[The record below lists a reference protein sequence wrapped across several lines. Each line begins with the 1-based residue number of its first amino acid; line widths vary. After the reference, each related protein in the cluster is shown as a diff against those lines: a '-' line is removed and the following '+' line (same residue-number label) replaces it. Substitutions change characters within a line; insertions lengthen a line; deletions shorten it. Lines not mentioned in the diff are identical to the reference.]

1 MESSSVGGDAS
12 SVGGGSQVDSGWST
26 MGGTPGSGFHGSVAS
41 PPPAYTSPP
50 PPQPQPVYGG
60 SITRFATPTSGMSFA
75 ERSAQAYSASQPVP
89 HMQQQ
94 PQQLFQQQQQQQ
106 PYMTSP
112 QNMMPP
118 QPNMTPAQHPG
129 SYAARSAQAHV
140 NPPPGSF
147 AARSAQAHSTAS
159 NLYGSGYASGNPVS
173 YGGQSV
179 VSSLGGSP
187 QQQDQG
193 SYAQRST
200 QAYGSVIS
208 QQQQQA
214 PQIHP
219 QQPAGQQPYGTAQQQ
234 QQPIPSP
241 YGQGSVQGTHPQ
253 QQPYV
258 GGVKPLQAGTSTPQ
272 DQAMQQRMLTEAT
285 RKVQEHAYY
294 MRQAM
299 EQNNIPVALD
309 RAAHMVG
316 ELGEL
321 PHGQNAASNPS
332 AASSSGPSNSGL
344 SSKLTPKNYYEL
356 YMRALEDMP
365 TFEDYLVNLAQPPE
379 VPAGQIQIVAS
390 PTVQRKSP
398 FTLRELY
405 DCVQYCPRVLPRI
418 YLQIAAGSALI
429 RSGEVGAKW
438 VLNDLIQAVR
448 CEQNPIRGLFL
459 RHYLLTALRDKLPG
473 NPVAAEVSLEA
484 QPSEEESASDD
495 TPARTVGTDQIDES
509 DPGTVKDSYE
519 FVLENFMEMNKLW
532 VRIQHL
538 PGEGND
544 KDVRKRRERERNDL
558 RILVGTNLVR
568 LSQLENITSKIYGE
582 VILNQILDHI
592 VTCGDPLSQAYLMD
606 CLVQA
611 FPDEY
616 HIETLPILL
625 NVCPRLRDKVN
636 IRTILQG
643 LMDRLAN
650 YLADEELLDES
661 DTNEVK
667 KELAR
672 DSFGMF
678 EECVQKVYNARGPK
692 LTAREVIRLQTALLT
707 FSVRCYPGHTEQ
719 VARCLGSC
727 VAALRQANASYEM
740 TEGTVI
746 DMPQDKIM
754 VKALDEVSVA
764 ELEKLLSIPLEKL
777 ALKCLRLEH
786 YGELISFLPWANRR
800 QVAIALLEAV
810 DNMGT
815 TPESVDELEQLFQV
829 IQPLVRDEASQT
841 PTGMPNQYQADMTR
855 ATNLMANLG
864 VSPNQPVYGMP
875 GVSLGPEHL
884 KQVQMENALVCK
896 LVHLIDNENTDHVY
910 EQLCVARKHL
920 EGGERYRQS
929 ETLVSIVF
937 AALKLARRIFSTENA
952 GTSVASVSHDDA
964 KETTSTNISN
974 VDEDETGESSYEA
987 RERISSQDN
996 AKGGGESTDSAGEEG
1011 EDKVEAEE
1019 SQKMDD
1025 EVATDEKKE
1034 TEGKNAKDDLSLDVA
1049 ESASVG
1055 EARTIR
1061 YEWIS
1066 SVEASECNKILT
1078 LIYRFSCRKVFVFI
1092 QETLMALSKSSVE
1105 KALKLHLEI
1114 SLAAD
1119 SFATALDDDALGY
1132 STIAYEY
1139 IVQGLSLYEESI
1151 DEQKSQQRLLEAFVG
1166 TLLSL
1171 ESLSNEEYERL
1182 ITRTAQFAAKLFKK
1196 QEQCRVV
1203 SLCAYLFYPTS
1214 GKAKERYSNPQR
1226 ALECLQRALKL
1237 ADACTSTNPS
1247 HLRLFVELMEHY
1259 VFFFEN
1265 KNPSI
1270 SPAYISGLAALI
1282 KEHLGNNLGSDDPG
1296 VIEARD
1302 HFAGILQYI
1311 KDKKTAEDDSS
1322 ELFAQIQ
1329 LE

>member
-1 MESSSVGGDAS
+1 MDPINSASMSGDAS
-12 SVGGGSQVDSGWST
+12 SAASQNDNGWST
-26 MGGTPGSGFHGSVAS
+26 MGGTPGSGFQGNAAS
-41 PPPAYTSPP
+41 PPPAYYSPS
-50 PPQPQPVYGG
+50 PQQQQQAYGGPG
-60 SITRFATPTSGMSFA
+60 SITRFATPQQQPGMSFA
-75 ERSAQAYSASQPVP
+75 ERSAQAYSTSSMPP
-89 HMQQQ
+89 Q
-94 PQQLFQQQQQQQ
+94 PQQLFQQSPSTMQNPQNRISSSQQ
-106 PYMTSP
+106 PV
-112 QNMMPP
+112 
-118 QPNMTPAQHPG
+118 MTPSQPQQNTYPTRPP
-129 SYAARSAQAHV
+129 SINQA
-140 NPPPGSF
+140 PPGSF
-147 AARSAQAHSTAS
+147 AARSAQAHSAAGMPS
-159 NLYGSGYASGNPVS
+159 HVYGSGVPYGGTPASYG
-173 YGGQSV
+173 GGQSV

-187 QQQDQG
+187 PQV

-200 QAYGSVIS
+200 YG
-208 QQQQQA
+208 
-214 PQIHP
+214 
-219 QQPAGQQPYGTAQQQ
+219 QPNPPVLANQQQPYGAQQIPQ
-234 QQPIPSP
+234 QVPQPVPSP
-241 YGQGSVQGTHPQ
+241 HGSVAANPPQ
-253 QQPYV
+253 MPTYV
-258 GGVKPLQAGTSTPQ
+258 GVKQHPPGMPTPQ

-285 RKVQEHAYY
+285 RKVQEHSYY

-299 EQNNIPVALD
+299 EQNNIPVTLD

-321 PHGQNAASNPS
+321 PHGQQAASPSASNPS
-332 AASSSGPSNSGL
+332 AASSSSGPSNSGL

-365 TFEDYLVNLAQPPE
+365 TFEDFLLNLAQPAE

-390 PTVQRKSP
+390 PLLQRKSP

-405 DCVQYCPRVLPRI
+405 DYVQYCPRVLPRL

-473 NPVAAEVSLEA
+473 KPVPNDVSSETQISGEEHTEA
-484 QPSEEESASDD
+484 GASVK
-495 TPARTVGTDQIDES
+495 TVEIEQIDVL

-568 LSQLENITSKIYGE
+568 LSQLENVTSKIYGE

-592 VTCGDPLSQAYLMD
+592 VVCGDPLSQAYLMD
-606 CLVQA
+606 CLVQT

-625 NVCPRLRDKVN
+625 SVCPRLRDKVN

-650 YLADEELLDES
+650 YLGDEELLDES
-661 DTNEVK
+661 DTNQVK

-678 EECVQKVYNARGPK
+678 EECVQNVYNARGPK

-707 FSVRCYPGHTEQ
+707 FSVRCYPENTEQ

-740 TEGTVI
+740 GEGTVI
-746 DMPQDKIM
+746 DMPHDKIL

-786 YGELISFLPWANRR
+786 YGDLISFLPWSNRR

-815 TPESVDELEQLFQV
+815 TPESVSELEQLFQV
-829 IQPLVRDEASQT
+829 IAPLVRDETTQT
-841 PTGMPNQYQADMTR
+841 PIGAQSQYQMDMTR
-855 ATNLMANLG
+855 ASNLMANLG
-864 VSPNQPVYGMP
+864 VSATQPVPVVHGA
-875 GVSLGPEHL
+875 SIGPEHL
-884 KQVQMENALVCK
+884 KQVQAENALVCK
-896 LVHLIDNENTDHVY
+896 LLHLISDPNTDHVY

-920 EGGERYRQS
+920 EGGESYRQS
-929 ETLVSIVF
+929 ETLVSLVF
-937 AALKLARRIFSTENA
+937 ASLKLARQIFAAENGLDEAKNDVGTEVNKIESEEST
-952 GTSVASVSHDDA
+952 ASQD
-964 KETTSTNISN
+964 
-974 VDEDETGESSYEA
+974 
-987 RERISSQDN
+987 RISSEANN
-996 AKGGGESTDSAGEEG
+996 ADS
-1011 EDKVEAEE
+1011 VAEE
-1019 SQKMDD
+1019 DTSGDGKIVVQ
-1025 EVATDEKKE
+1025 EGVAERFISGSPVD
-1034 TEGKNAKDDLSLDVA
+1034 GSLDKDDASGSKSGVVGGDHSNTS
-1049 ESASVG
+1049 EDRPSADL
-1055 EARTIR
+1055 ARSI
-1061 YEWIS
+1061 
-1066 SVEASECNKILT
+1066 
-1078 LIYRFSCRKVFVFI
+1078 SCRKLFVFM
-1092 QETLMALSKSSVE
+1092 QETLMLLSRSSSQ
-1105 KALKLHLEI
+1105 KALKLYLEI
-1114 SLAAD
+1114 SLVAD
-1119 SFATALDDDALGY
+1119 AFAKMSDDDAIGY

-1139 IVQGLSLYEESI
+1139 IVQAFTIYEESI
-1151 DEQKSQQRLLEAFVG
+1151 EDQKSQHKLLETFIG
-1166 TLLSL
+1166 TLLSM
-1171 ESLSNEEYERL
+1171 ESLSAEEYEGV
-1182 ITRTAQFAAKLFKK
+1182 ITKTAQFAAKLFKK
-1196 QEQCRVV
+1196 QDQCRVV
-1203 SLCAYLFYPTS
+1203 ALCAYLFYPVPGKIKTS
-1214 GKAKERYSNPQR
+1214 YSNPQR
-1226 ALECLQRALKL
+1226 ALECLQRSLKL
-1237 ADACTSTNPS
+1237 ADSCTNTNPS

-1270 SPAYISGLAALI
+1270 SPTYISGLAALI
-1282 KEHLGNNLGSDDPG
+1282 KEHLSNNMGSGDLG
-1296 VIEARD
+1296 VVEARD
-1302 HFAGILQYI
+1302 HFMELLRYV
-1311 KDKKTAEDDSS
+1311 KDKKAANDSS
-1322 ELFAQIQ
+1322 ELFTQIQ
-1329 LE
+1329 LEGIGA